1 MRVECGMPAAISWTS
16 LSWAGR
22 SAIGLL
28 LQQFCHRRD
37 DRLQRLQRSQH
48 DLERYD
54 LLVVVPVDHVDPID
68 VDAVDRRG
76 ELKDRG
82 PLLVPLLDV
91 VKVTIAE
98 HLCGCLEVHRSLFSA
113 FLRGEHR
120 GGEEHCVIGEQG
132 LQVDG
137 AAALDDRD
145 PASNYGWR
153 HTTIL
158 ADSAQRATSATRPDA
173 GAVASPSWRTSKPR
187 TASPSGCR

>member
-1 MRVECGMPAAISWTS
+1 M
-16 LSWAGR
+16 
-22 SAIGLL
+22 
-28 LQQFCHRRD
+28 
-37 DRLQRLQRSQH
+37 
-48 DLERYD
+48 
-54 LLVVVPVDHVDPID
+54 DHVDPVD

-82 PLLVPLLDV
+82 SLFVPPLDV

-187 TASPSGCR
+187 TASPSGCRSRGWAMAHWRTFPRSAAERRTSCCGSPGRTGRTCCAAGRSIYAHAATS